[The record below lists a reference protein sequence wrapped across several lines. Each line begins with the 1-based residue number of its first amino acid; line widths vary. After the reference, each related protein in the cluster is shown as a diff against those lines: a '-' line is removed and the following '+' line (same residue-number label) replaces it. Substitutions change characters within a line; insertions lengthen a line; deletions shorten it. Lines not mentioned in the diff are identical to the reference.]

1 MSFDPV
7 TAVSGVTQLVSSM
20 GTTAGQEPQ
29 SGNFS
34 AWLGNEMKLVNE
46 KIIQADDG
54 VRRLV
59 LGESDNLHQVMITLE
74 KAKTSFELM
83 VQVRNKLLDAYQDI
97 MRMSV

>member
-1 MSFDPV
+1 MSFDPL
-7 TAVSGVTQLVSSM
+7 TAVSGVTQLVSTM

-29 SGNFS
+29 GGNFS

>member
-1 MSFDPV
+1 MSFDPL
-7 TAVSGVTQLVSSM
+7 TAVSGVTQLVSTM
-20 GTTAGQEPQ
+20 GTTAGQEPRG
-29 SGNFS
+29 GNFS

>member
-7 TAVSGVTQLVSSM
+7 TAVSGVTQLVSTM
-20 GTTAGQEPQ
+20 GTTAGQAPQ
-29 SGNFS
+29 GGNFS